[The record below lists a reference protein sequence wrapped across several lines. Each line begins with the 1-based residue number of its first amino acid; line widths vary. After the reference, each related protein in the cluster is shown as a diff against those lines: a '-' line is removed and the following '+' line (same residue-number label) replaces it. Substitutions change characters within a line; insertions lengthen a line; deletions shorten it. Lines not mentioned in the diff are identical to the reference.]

1 MHEVLPHSARRP
13 WQPAIAVIVPVGNGA
28 SGLDSFHRRRL
39 TCLAGNGA
47 GFPLADAIHGDL
59 KMLENTGDF
68 RLMRV
73 PVAGKIPM

>member
-1 MHEVLPHSARRP
+1 LPGTA
-13 WQPAIAVIVPVGNGA
+13 PV
-28 SGLDSFHRRRL
+28 FHWL
-39 TCLAGNGA
+39 MQSM
-47 GFPLADAIHGDL
+47 GDL